1 MQWLCSFELAMDLL
15 ISGGTRSLTNMISD
29 DPARQRDTYKTIY
42 VAPDMNSN
50 DYSAVR
56 TMVAPGGFLD
66 QFVRL
71 GGVAVI
77 HAGGTR
83 GDQLDVAPGGVD
95 FLSGA
100 QHNSEILEQPAH
112 PYLVGEG
119 FGGRRLS
126 TQDFGGWQPTDLGV
140 LDNLPENATI
150 LLRNV
155 NGPSLAEYPHGEG
168 KVIVSTLSYCWRER
182 PNSDGPAATNLL
194 RYAIFFAGN
203 GQTPGPTVTS
213 TPTRTA
219 TVTRTFAPMSRT
231 PTPTATPSLGDL
243 NGDGMIDSLDVSDL
257 ITALYDDPPAP
268 RTDIN
273 DDGLVTAADIVALI
287 GLIR

>member
-1 MQWLCSFELAMDLL
+1 MQWICSFELAFDLQL
-15 ISGGTRSLTNMISD
+15 TAGTRRLDVLALDN
-29 DPARQRDTYKTIY
+29 PASVRSTYKTVYI
-42 VAPDMNSN
+42 APDMNST
-50 DYSAVR
+50 DYDTVR
-56 TMVAPGGFLD
+56 TMVAPGGFID

-71 GGVAVI
+71 GGVVVI
-77 HAGGTR
+77 HLGGTR

-100 QHNSEILEQPAH
+100 QHNSEILEQPEH

-119 FGGRRLS
+119 FGGKRL
-126 TQDFGGWQPTDLGV
+126 TPQDFAGWQPTDLGV
-140 LDNLPENATI
+140 LGNLPENATI

-155 NGPSLAEYPHGEG
+155 NGPSLAEYPLGEG
-168 KVIVSTLSYCWRER
+168 KVIVSTLSYCWTDR

-194 RYAIFFAGN
+194 QYAIHFTGA
-203 GQTPGPTVTS
+203 GQTPGPTVTP
-213 TPTRTA
+213 TPTHTA

-243 NGDGMIDSLDVSDL
+243 NGDGMIDELDVFDL
-257 ITALYDDPPAP
+257 IAGLFDDPPAP

-273 DDGLVTAADIVALI
+273 DDGMVTAADVVALI